1 MMKKNKMLIN
11 CIWVFLLGFLLMMMN
26 LDLLYFFGIAGFF
39 VFALWSTPQASEY
52 VTEEEHEQD
61 KKKMKWTMALAFSYV
76 GAGFLAL
83 VLQTFVL

>member
-11 CIWVFLLGFLLMMMN
+11 SIWVFLLGFLLMMMN
-26 LDLLYFFGIAGFF
+26 LDLLY
-39 VFALWSTPQASEY
+39 WSTPQASEY

-61 KKKMKWTMALAFSYV
+61 KRKMKWTMALAFSYV